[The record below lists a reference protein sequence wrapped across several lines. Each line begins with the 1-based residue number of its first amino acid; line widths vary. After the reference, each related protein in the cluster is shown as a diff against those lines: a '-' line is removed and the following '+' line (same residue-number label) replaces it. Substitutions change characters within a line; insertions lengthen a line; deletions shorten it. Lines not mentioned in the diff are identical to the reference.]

1 MIDPVIFTIKIGG
14 FELSLYWYAVLFVSG
29 IVVGTWL
36 TAREVRRRGGDASLV
51 WDGLTWVAPAGIIG
65 ARLWYVA
72 TDILGGSARYLE
84 NPISILNTKEGGLH
98 YYGGILFG
106 AIAVYLYVRKHK
118 MDMWRLIDSSAASLL
133 IGQAVARPGNFI
145 NQELYGP
152 PTELPWG
159 IPISAANR
167 RAPWNDLTFFPE
179 ETTRFHPAF
188 AYEMI
193 LNFIAGGLLLW
204 LGRRFP
210 KKMKPGA
217 LFAAWL
223 VLAGVGRE
231 IIEFFRPD
239 QPRVPGTDISYSRV
253 VAGLM
258 IIIGVV
264 WLLIRYEV
272 IRLSF
277 VSPGPESYATAP
289 PTPLAE
295 PEERETN
302 EGAV

>member
-1 MIDPVIFTIKIGG
+1 MIDPVIFTIHLGQ
-14 FELSLYWYAVLFVSG
+14 FTFSLHWYAVLAITG

-36 TAREVRRRGGDASLV
+36 AAYEVRRRGGNPSLV
-51 WDGLTWVAPAGIIG
+51 WDGLAWVAPAGIVG
-65 ARLWYVA
+65 GRLYYVLN
-72 TDILGGSARYLE
+72 DILGGGTRYLE
-84 NPISILNTKEGGLH
+84 NPISIINIPEGGMH
-98 YYGGILFG
+98 YFGGLLLGALAAYLF
-106 AIAVYLYVRKHK
+106 VRHNK
-118 MDMWRLIDSSAASLL
+118 MDMWRIVDSVAPSLL
-133 IGQAVARPGNFI
+133 IGQAIARPGNFI
-145 NQELYGP
+145 NQELYGQ
-152 PTELPWG
+152 PTDLPWG
-159 IPISAANR
+159 IPIDAVKR
-167 RAPWNDLTFFPE
+167 RPPWNDLALFPE

-193 LNFIAGGLLLW
+193 WNFAAGGLLLW

-217 LFAAWL
+217 VFAAWL

-239 QPRVPGTDISYSRV
+239 QPRVPGTDISYSRI

-258 IIIGVV
+258 IIAGTI
-264 WLLIRYEV
+264 WLLVRYEV

-277 VSPGPESYATAP
+277 LSPGPESYAAAP
-289 PTPLAE
+289 PTPSAE
-295 PEERETN
+295 DEEQTTN